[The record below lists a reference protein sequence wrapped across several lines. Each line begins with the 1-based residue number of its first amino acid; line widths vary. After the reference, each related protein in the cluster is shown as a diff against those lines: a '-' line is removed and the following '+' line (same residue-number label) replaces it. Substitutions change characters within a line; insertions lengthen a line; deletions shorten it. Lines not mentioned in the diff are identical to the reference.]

1 MGRTDI
7 YGNLKIEENNGVLI
21 AKFKKSMKYG
31 KLNNETLDIKE
42 VENGM
47 EVGGS
52 LTEQQIIANGYKP
65 VCEVE
70 KSGDS
75 TFCVYKEYDVCFVQI
90 WKRDG
95 EEVQEDEIWT
105 SESETMPKFSD
116 LERLKRDIAMVNENI
131 NSLGLSNNE
140 ALSVKEFYPVW
151 NENSLSINKGD
162 KYQHNG
168 KLYEADQAHTIEAN
182 FAPDRMSSLWH
193 VVVEDHDG
201 TLEDPIPY
209 NEELNSLWQGMILE
223 EGKYYTQSGTVYK
236 CTRDSGIKL
245 TQNLADLVG
254 HYVEQ
259 IK

>member
-1 MGRTDI
+1 MKFVIADVATATAHGIEIIPTMRQSVDGTQVVLHEEYVKNIDEFNVLTRYEFDSQEFTDLMNSEAWTHGED
-7 YGNLKIEENNGVLI
+7 YQQPNEDYAKIKAMRILTARI
-21 AKFKKSMKYG
+21 
-31 KLNNETLDIKE
+31 TKE
-42 VENGM
+42 IN
-47 EVGGS
+47 
-52 LTEQQIIANGYKP
+52 
-65 VCEVE
+65 
-70 KSGDS
+70 
-75 TFCVYKEYDVCFVQI
+75 
-90 WKRDG
+90 
-95 EEVQEDEIWT
+95 
-105 SESETMPKFSD
+105 TM
-116 LERLKRDIAMVNENI
+116 N
-131 NSLGLSNNE
+131 LSNTE

-168 KLYEADQAHTIEAN
+168 KLYEADQAHTSEAN
-182 FAPDRMSSLWH
+182 FSPDRMSSIWH

-209 NEELNSLWQGMILE
+209 NEELNPLWQGMILE

>member
-1 MGRTDI
+1 MKFVICTISQAKAHGIEIIPTMRQSVDGTQVVLHEEYVKNIDEFNVLTRYEFDSQEFTDLMNSEAWTHGED
-7 YGNLKIEENNGVLI
+7 YQQPNEDYAKIKAMQILTARI
-21 AKFKKSMKYG
+21 
-31 KLNNETLDIKE
+31 TKE
-42 VENGM
+42 IN
-47 EVGGS
+47 
-52 LTEQQIIANGYKP
+52 
-65 VCEVE
+65 
-70 KSGDS
+70 
-75 TFCVYKEYDVCFVQI
+75 
-90 WKRDG
+90 
-95 EEVQEDEIWT
+95 
-105 SESETMPKFSD
+105 TM
-116 LERLKRDIAMVNENI
+116 N
-131 NSLGLSNNE
+131 LSNTE

-151 NENSLSINKGD
+151 NENSLSINKVD

-168 KLYEADQAHTIEAN
+168 KLYEADQAHTSEAN
-182 FAPDRMSSLWH
+182 FSPDRMSSIWH

-209 NEELNSLWQGMILE
+209 NEELNPLWQGMILE

>member
-1 MGRTDI
+1 MKFVICTISQAKAHGIEIIPTMRQSVDGTQVVLHEEYVKNIDEFNVLTRYEFDSQESTDLMNSEAWTHGED
-7 YGNLKIEENNGVLI
+7 YQQPNEDYAKIKAMQILTARI
-21 AKFKKSMKYG
+21 
-31 KLNNETLDIKE
+31 TKE
-42 VENGM
+42 IN
-47 EVGGS
+47 
-52 LTEQQIIANGYKP
+52 
-65 VCEVE
+65 
-70 KSGDS
+70 
-75 TFCVYKEYDVCFVQI
+75 
-90 WKRDG
+90 
-95 EEVQEDEIWT
+95 
-105 SESETMPKFSD
+105 TM
-116 LERLKRDIAMVNENI
+116 N
-131 NSLGLSNNE
+131 LSNTE

-168 KLYEADQAHTIEAN
+168 KLYEADQAHTSEAN
-182 FAPDRMSSLWH
+182 FSPDRMSSIWH

-209 NEELNSLWQGMILE
+209 NEELNPLWQGMILE